1 MATLALITANSF
13 RPWSKLGSD
22 ILTAILCPLF
32 SCESWEMAVHLW
44 PNDVCLRKKR
54 CVVLFMILIKQFR
67 FENKTTFQLFL
78 APINLLL
85 TRKCIYFAINANETW
100 RVKKSVKMGH
110 IFQNLNKQKQ
120 KKINFKSI
128 LYTI

>member
-1 MATLALITANSF
+1 MC
-13 RPWSKLGSD
+13 RP
-22 ILTAILCPLF
+22 F
-32 SCESWEMAVHLW
+32 HE
-44 PNDVCLRKKR
+44 
-54 CVVLFMILIKQFR
+54 ILIKQFR

>member
-1 MATLALITANSF
+1 MAALALITANSF

-22 ILTAILCPLF
+22 TRPFYVRCSAVNHEKWPSIYDLTMF
-32 SCESWEMAVHLW
+32 VS
-44 PNDVCLRKKR
+44 RKKR

>member
-1 MATLALITANSF
+1 
-13 RPWSKLGSD
+13 
-22 ILTAILCPLF
+22 
-32 SCESWEMAVHLW
+32 
-44 PNDVCLRKKR
+44 
-54 CVVLFMILIKQFR
+54 MILIKQFR
-67 FENKTTFQLFL
+67 IENKTTFQLFL
-78 APINLLL
+78 ASINLLL
-85 TRKCIYFAINANETW
+85 TRKCIYFAISANETW